1 MEKKVIAR
9 VFVKNECIDAF
20 RNETVDLIQK
30 TRSEAGCIS
39 YNLFQDVSVPG
50 NFVFVEEYKNQE
62 AVDFHFKSEHLK
74 SFGEKAA
81 NLFSKEMIV
90 EVI

>member
-1 MEKKVIAR
+1 MEKKIIAR
-9 VFVKNECIDAF
+9 VFVKNECVEAF
-20 RNETVDLIQK
+20 KKETVGLITT
-30 TRSEAGCIS
+30 TRSEVGCIS
-39 YNLFQDVSVPG
+39 YNLFEDVFVPG

-62 AVDFHFKSEHLK
+62 AVDYHLSSAHLK

-81 NLFSKEMIV
+81 NFFSKEMKV